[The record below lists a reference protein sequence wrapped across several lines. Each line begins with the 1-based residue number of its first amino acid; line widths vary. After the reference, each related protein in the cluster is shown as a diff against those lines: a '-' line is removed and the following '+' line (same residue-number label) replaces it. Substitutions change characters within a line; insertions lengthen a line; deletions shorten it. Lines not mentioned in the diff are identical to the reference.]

1 MNETSNTKNPDFIS
15 LNEAAELKTG
25 IRITFVPGVQALY
38 AEALKNI
45 CFAKQIPITRVLHPM
60 MGIDLSLIHI

>member
-25 IRITFVPGVQALY
+25 IRITFFFFLQALY
-38 AEALKNI
+38 AEA
-45 CFAKQIPITRVLHPM
+45 
-60 MGIDLSLIHI
+60 